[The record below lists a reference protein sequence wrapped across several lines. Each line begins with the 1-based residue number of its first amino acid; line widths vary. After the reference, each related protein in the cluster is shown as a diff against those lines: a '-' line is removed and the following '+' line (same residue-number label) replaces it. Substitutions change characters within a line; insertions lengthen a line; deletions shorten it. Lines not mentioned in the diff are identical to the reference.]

1 MRNASTIVTIIH
13 VLIWMM
19 NLIFKHYSILV
30 ITVIMRRETL
40 TSQRLRLSNSHK
52 CESAE
57 MLPDYKANNSDR

>member
-1 MRNASTIVTIIH
+1 
-13 VLIWMM
+13 MM

-40 TSQRLRLSNSHK
+40 MSQRLRLSNSHK